1 MTDFSRNALVVEG
14 GGMRGAFTS
23 GVLDAFLQQQFN
35 PFDLYVGVSSGST
48 NVANYLAGQQGR
60 TLTFYI
66 DHSLRPEFIDY
77 KRFFKGGDLLDLK
90 WMWEIG
96 EQEHP
101 LDQQSLFAKNPD
113 FYMVLTHAKTGQA
126 EYLRAGKDNLLNA
139 LRASSSIP
147 VLTRH
152 PVDIMGEP
160 YFDGGVA
167 DALPVRWTAQQSGVK
182 KLLVLRTRPKNYFK
196 ASSRGDQFLAKYAFK
211 HHYGFANSLRNR
223 CARYNASVEFVRSS
237 NPEQQILEVCPPP
250 LKNMAGRLT
259 TNPKKLRYSYEVG
272 LETGLQAIEN
282 WNAMK

>member
-23 GVLDAFLQQQFN
+23 GVLDAFLQQRFN
-35 PFDLYVGVSSGST
+35 PFGLYVGVSSGST

-66 DHSLRPEFIDY
+66 DHSLRSEFIDY

-113 FYMVLTHAKTGQA
+113 FYMVLTHAKTGHA

-167 DALPVRWTAQQSGVK
+167 DALPVRWAAQQSGVK
-182 KLLVLRTRPKNYFK
+182 KLLVYVLVRKTTLKSV
-196 ASSRGDQFLAKYAFK
+196 AEAT
-211 HHYGFANSLRNR
+211 NSLRNMLLNTITVLQIV
-223 CARYNASVEFVRSS
+223 CVTAVPVIMLQLNLFVAVTQNS
-237 NPEQQILEVCPPP
+237 
-250 LKNMAGRLT
+250 KF
-259 TNPKKLRYSYEVG
+259 
-272 LETGLQAIEN
+272 
-282 WNAMK
+282 

>member
-23 GVLDAFLQQQFN
+23 GVLDAFLQQRFN

-101 LDQQSLFAKNPD
+101 LDQQRLFASNPD

-126 EYLRAGKDNLLNA
+126 EYLRAGKDNLLR
-139 LRASSSIP
+139 L
-147 VLTRH
+147 
-152 PVDIMGEP
+152 
-160 YFDGGVA
+160 
-167 DALPVRWTAQQSGVK
+167 AQF
-182 KLLVLRTRPKNYFK
+182 RF
-196 ASSRGDQFLAKYAFK
+196 
-211 HHYGFANSLRNR
+211 
-223 CARYNASVEFVRSS
+223 
-237 NPEQQILEVCPPP
+237 
-250 LKNMAGRLT
+250 
-259 TNPKKLRYSYEVG
+259 
-272 LETGLQAIEN
+272 
-282 WNAMK
+282 